1 MATDGSVLAAEGWP
15 ATPAD
20 NVDEL
25 YRAHALRLTRLAMV
39 LVGDPESAQDVVQ
52 DAFIG
57 LYSAWPR
64 LRDPDKAPG
73 YLRAA
78 VLNGARSVLRSR
90 IRRQALRLH
99 YDPPVW
105 SAEAA
110 VMVREDQ
117 RAVLAAIARLSPRQ
131 REVLAL
137 RYYVGLSHAEI
148 AEALSVTTGTVSST
162 MSHAMT
168 ALARELEED

>member
-1 MATDGSVLAAEGWP
+1 MATDGSALPAGGW
-15 ATPAD
+15 AVRPAD
-20 NVDEL
+20 AIDEL
-25 YRAHALRLTRLAMV
+25 YRDHVLGLTRLAMV
-39 LVGDPESAQDVVQ
+39 LVGDLESAQDVVQ

-64 LRDPDKAPG
+64 LRDPEKAPV
-73 YLRAA
+73 YLRNA
-78 VLNGARSVLRSR
+78 VLNRARSVLRAR
-90 IRRQALRLH
+90 NRRQSVRLH

-117 RAVLAAIARLSPRQ
+117 RAVLAAIARLSRRQ

-148 AEALSVTTGTVSST
+148 AEALGVTAGTVSST
-162 MSHAMT
+162 MSHALT
-168 ALARELEED
+168 ALARELGED